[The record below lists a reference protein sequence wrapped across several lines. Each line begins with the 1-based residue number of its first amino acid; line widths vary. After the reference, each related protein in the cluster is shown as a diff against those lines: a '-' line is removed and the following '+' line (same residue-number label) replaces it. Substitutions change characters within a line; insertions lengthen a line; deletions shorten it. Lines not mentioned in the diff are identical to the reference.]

1 VTTHP
6 EPTRLPASTRARTT
20 CSLYLIALLT
30 LAGAAC
36 SENASPTA
44 PAAVEPAPTQPA
56 AAVKAPRTPYISD
69 VHLHSIYIDMGPD
82 GTYDNG
88 VDLVLTNPGPK
99 AEGLYLWATVTDNH
113 YTVDGGTVPLY
124 CQAPEGILLRGT
136 CRQLFVVTP
145 PPHWLQLGP
154 ARLTIYLMQ
163 RGPDGSITALDRRT
177 LDVVLVHS

>member
-20 CSLYLIALLT
+20 RSLYLIALLT

-36 SENASPTA
+36 SDNTSPTA
-44 PAAVEPAPTQPA
+44 PAAVEPAPTQA
-56 AAVKAPRTPYISD
+56 AVAVKAQRTPYISD
-69 VHLHSIYIDMGPD
+69 VQLHSIYIDMGPD

-88 VDLVLTNPGPK
+88 ADIVLTNPGSK
-99 AEGLYLWATVTDNH
+99 AEGLYLWATVSDNH
-113 YTVDGGTVPLY
+113 YTEDGGSIALS
-124 CQAPEGILLRGT
+124 CQAPEGTLLRGT
-136 CRQLFVVTP
+136 CRQMFFVTP
-145 PPHWLQLGP
+145 PPYWLQLGP

-163 RGPDGSITALDRRT
+163 RGADNSITALDRRT